1 MRKHNKYVKLLLG
14 FMLSFMIFFAIAP
27 MKTYAMQIFVK
38 TLTNKTITLEVEPND
53 SIDAIK
59 AKIQEKEGIAPAQ
72 QKLVFAGKQLEE
84 GKTLSDYNI
93 QKESTLHLA
102 LAGYT
107 VKGNV
112 TNLKFSGSD
121 KAVQGEN
128 YVASISNNGACQ
140 MPGEISVTIGGSPVY
155 EGSAYSYDARSGQI
169 VIAGDAITGNIV
181 ISATAREH
189 KWGSNMVVAVG
200 PSCTSQ
206 GSQGYY
212 CEICGTLSGSTGV
225 AATGHKF
232 VNYVSN
238 QDATCAKDGT
248 KTATCSNP
256 GCSATSTITDKGSRL
271 SHTVTGKR
279 VNVKVATCTEEG
291 YTGDLLC
298 ECGAVVR
305 RGEKT
310 EITEHSEIIRGK
322 QKPTCIIDGYT
333 GDSVCRYCDEVLA
346 TGTVIEKFESHSYGD
361 WTTVLE
367 ATDVKIGRKER
378 VCPLCGI
385 KESQLI
391 LPTNSVSAYVLPICI
406 FIGIA
411 LAGIGVGF
419 AIYFAIKK
427 LKAQPEFVNINA
439 SEETSEELAAAIIV
453 TEASDAKEI

>member
-1 MRKHNKYVKLLLG
+1 MMKRFRSVKLLYG
-14 FMLSFMIFFAIAP
+14 FIMCVFLIVTAVPIESYAAQLIDETQGTNPTVYTVTGNVSKLTFSGAAEAQAGQEYVATIANNGGCQP
-27 MKTYAMQIFVK
+27 PSTVSVSVNGVALTPGSSTYTYDVRSGKI
-38 TLTNKTITLEVEPND
+38 E
-53 SIDAIK
+53 IK
-59 AKIQEKEGIAPAQ
+59 AE
-72 QKLVFAGKQLEE
+72 
-84 GKTLSDYNI
+84 
-93 QKESTLHLA
+93 
-102 LAGYT
+102 
-107 VKGNV
+107 
-112 TNLKFSGSD
+112 
-121 KAVQGEN
+121 AV
-128 YVASISNNGACQ
+128 
-140 MPGEISVTIGGSPVY
+140 
-155 EGSAYSYDARSGQI
+155 
-169 VIAGDAITGNIV
+169 TGNIV

-406 FIGIA
+406 FIGIT

-453 TEASDAKEI
+453 TQASDAKEI